1 MNLND
6 YVYRTI
12 IKTEIYS
19 YCFKLLRVFFLLFFF
34 LHALQGERIKDI
46 KKKRCSLATLFTFE
60 KKITIVIVDYYSHN
74 FGKL

>member
-46 KKKRCSLATLFTFE
+46 KKKKKVLASNFIHVREKDNYRHCRLLFP
-60 KKITIVIVDYYSHN
+60 
-74 FGKL
+74 

>member
-46 KKKRCSLATLFTFE
+46 KKK
-60 KKITIVIVDYYSHN
+60 KKSAR
-74 FGKL
+74 